1 MEKEKKTID
10 KNSIR
15 FTIMAVI
22 LIAIFCFAIS
32 PVTLQNDTFY
42 TIKIGEHILQN
53 GIDMKDPFSWHEN
66 LQYTYPH
73 WLYDVVI
80 YLVYSIGGQVGIY
93 ISTIVLSIALGLTMY
108 LVNIKL
114 TKNKLT
120 SFVLTIGA
128 MYLLRNYIAARA
140 QLATFILFILTV
152 YFIEMFLETK
162 KKRYVVGLIIIPI
175 IIANVHLAVFP
186 FYFVLYLPYIAEYMI
201 YILSHTEIIVVNAKI
216 DRLNKKILKTT
227 NEDEIQKIKDEI
239 NRLEQKNEKTINKK
253 EKINANPYKIK
264 IRGNNNVK
272 ALIIIMIICLFTGFL
287 TPLGTTP
294 YTYLIKTMQGSTTH
308 NISEHLPLTL
318 VNNLEFMCTLVL
330 FIAILTFTD
339 TKIRLS
345 DLFMLGGLVLLTFYT
360 RRQFSMFT
368 LICVIILNRLINA
381 LLDKYDPEGCKKAIK
396 KMTTITGMIVTICL
410 VLTISVI
417 QYKPKMN
424 DHFIDENS
432 YPVGAATY
440 ILENLDIKNIKL
452 YNEYNYGSYLIFRG
466 IPVFIDSRADLYAP
480 EFNGTKNEDG
490 KYDGRDIFSD
500 FLNISNIGTF
510 YEGKFREYEITHL
523 LMGKNTKLN
532 LLISR
537 DDNYKL
543 LYSDKNFVIYERLN
557 ANVEGEE

>member
-15 FTIMAVI
+15 FTIMAVV

-108 LVNIKL
+108 LVNTKL
-114 TKNKLT
+114 TKNNLT

-294 YTYLIKTMQGSTTH
+294 YTYLIKTMQGTTTH

-345 DLFMLGGLVLLTFYT
+345 DLFMLGGLIFLTFYT

-480 EFNGTKNEDG
+480 EFNPGVEVFNDYINLSNVDIDNVEEKLD
-490 KYDGRDIFSD
+490 KYG
-500 FLNISNIGTF
+500 
-510 YEGKFREYEITHL
+510 ITHM
-523 LMGKNTKLN
+523 LMYKKSKLRKFVEQNTEKYN
-532 LLISR
+532 LLYE
-537 DDNYKL
+537 DDNFCL
-543 LYSDKNFVIYERLN
+543 FERKQ
-557 ANVEGEE
+557 VKESV

>member
-15 FTIMAVI
+15 FTIMAVV

-108 LVNIKL
+108 LVNTKL
-114 TKNKLT
+114 TKNNLT

-162 KKRYVVGLIIIPI
+162 KKRYAVGLIIIPI

-201 YILSHTEIIVVNAKI
+201 YILSNTEIILVTAKI

-227 NEDEIQKIKDEI
+227 KEEEIQKIKDEI

-294 YTYLIKTMQGSTTH
+294 YTYLIKTMQGTTTH

-318 VNNLEFMCTLVL
+318 VDNLEFMCTLVL

-345 DLFMLGGLVLLTFYT
+345 DLFMLGGLIFLTFYT

-368 LICVIILNRLINA
+368 LICVMILNRLINA
-381 LLDKYDPEGCKKAIK
+381 LLNKYDPEGCKKAID

-417 QYKPKMN
+417 QYKPKMKN
-424 DHFIDENS
+424 HFIDENS
-432 YPVGAATY
+432 YPVEAATY
-440 ILENLDIKNIKL
+440 ILENLDINNIKL

-480 EFNGTKNEDG
+480 EFNPGVEVFNDYMNLFG
-490 KYDGRDIFSD
+490 M
-500 FLNISNIGTF
+500 NIDNV
-510 YEGKFREYEITHL
+510 EEKLDEYGITHM
-523 LMGKNTKLN
+523 LMYKKSKLRRFVEQNTEKYN
-532 LLISR
+532 LLYE
-537 DDNYKL
+537 DDNFCL
-543 LYSDKNFVIYERLN
+543 FERKQ
-557 ANVEGEE
+557 VKESV

>member
-108 LVNIKL
+108 LVNTKL
-114 TKNKLT
+114 TKNNLT

-345 DLFMLGGLVLLTFYT
+345 DLFMLGGLIFLTFYT

-417 QYKPKMN
+417 QYKPKMKN
-424 DHFIDENS
+424 HFIDENS
-432 YPVGAATY
+432 YPVEAATY
-440 ILENLDIKNIKL
+440 ILENLDINNIKL

-480 EFNGTKNEDG
+480 EFNPGVEVFNDYMNLSG
-490 KYDGRDIFSD
+490 M
-500 FLNISNIGTF
+500 NIDNV
-510 YEGKFREYEITHL
+510 EEKLDEYGITHM
-523 LMGKNTKLN
+523 LMYKKSKLRRFVEQNTEKYN
-532 LLISR
+532 LLYE
-537 DDNYKL
+537 DDNFCL
-543 LYSDKNFVIYERLN
+543 FERKQ
-557 ANVEGEE
+557 VKESV

>member
-1 MEKEKKTID
+1 MEMEKKTID

-93 ISTIVLSIALGLTMY
+93 ISTIVLSITLGLTMY
-108 LVNIKL
+108 LVNTKL

-140 QLATFILFILTV
+140 QLVTFILFILTV

-162 KKRYVVGLIIIPI
+162 KKRYAVGLIIIPI

-294 YTYLIKTMQGSTTH
+294 YTYLIKTMQGTTTH

-345 DLFMLGGLVLLTFYT
+345 DLFMLGGLIFLTFYT

-480 EFNGTKNEDG
+480 EFNPGVEVFNDYINLSNVDIDNVEEKLD
-490 KYDGRDIFSD
+490 KYG
-500 FLNISNIGTF
+500 
-510 YEGKFREYEITHL
+510 ITHM
-523 LMGKNTKLN
+523 LMYKKSKLRKFVEQNTEKYN
-532 LLISR
+532 LLYE
-537 DDNYKL
+537 DDNFCL
-543 LYSDKNFVIYERLN
+543 FERKQ
-557 ANVEGEE
+557 VKESV

>member
-1 MEKEKKTID
+1 MEKGKKTID

-15 FTIMAVI
+15 FTIMAVV

-80 YLVYSIGGQVGIY
+80 YLVYNIGGQVGIY
-93 ISTIVLSIALGLTMY
+93 ISTIVLSITLGLTMY
-108 LVNIKL
+108 LVNTKL

-140 QLATFILFILTV
+140 QLVTFILFILTV

-162 KKRYVVGLIIIPI
+162 KKRYAVGLIIIPI

-201 YILSHTEIIVVNAKI
+201 YILSNTEIILVTAKI

-227 NEDEIQKIKDEI
+227 KEEEIQKIKDEI

-294 YTYLIKTMQGSTTH
+294 YTYLIKTMQGTTTH

-318 VNNLEFMCTLVL
+318 VDNLEFMCTLVL

-345 DLFMLGGLVLLTFYT
+345 DLFMLGGLIFLTFYT
-360 RRQFSMFT
+360 RRQYSMFT
-368 LICVIILNRLINA
+368 LICVMILNRLINA
-381 LLDKYDPEGCKKAIK
+381 LLNKYDPEGCKKAID

-417 QYKPKMN
+417 QYKPKMKN
-424 DHFIDENS
+424 HFIDENS
-432 YPVGAATY
+432 YPVEAATY
-440 ILENLDIKNIKL
+440 ILENLDINNIKL

-480 EFNGTKNEDG
+480 EFNPGVEVFNDYMNLSG
-490 KYDGRDIFSD
+490 M
-500 FLNISNIGTF
+500 NIDNV
-510 YEGKFREYEITHL
+510 EEKLDEYGITHM
-523 LMGKNTKLN
+523 LMYKKSKLRRFVEQNTEKYN
-532 LLISR
+532 LLYE
-537 DDNYKL
+537 DDNFCL
-543 LYSDKNFVIYERLN
+543 FERKQ
-557 ANVEGEE
+557 VKESV

>member
-1 MEKEKKTID
+1 MEKGKKTID
-10 KNSIR
+10 KSSIR
-15 FTIMAVI
+15 FTIMAVV

-42 TIKIGEHILQN
+42 TIKIGEHVLQN

-93 ISTIVLSIALGLTMY
+93 ISTIVLSITLGLTMY
-108 LVNIKL
+108 LVNTKL

-162 KKRYVVGLIIIPI
+162 KKRYMVGLIIIPI

-201 YILSHTEIIVVNAKI
+201 YILSNTEIIVVTAKI

-345 DLFMLGGLVLLTFYT
+345 DLFMLGGLIFLTFYT

-480 EFNGTKNEDG
+480 EFNPGVEVFNDYINLSNVDIDNVEEKLD
-490 KYDGRDIFSD
+490 KYG
-500 FLNISNIGTF
+500 
-510 YEGKFREYEITHL
+510 ITHM
-523 LMGKNTKLN
+523 LMYKKSKLRKFVEQNTEKYN
-532 LLISR
+532 LLYE
-537 DDNYKL
+537 DDNFCL
-543 LYSDKNFVIYERLN
+543 FERK
-557 ANVEGEE
+557 

>member
-15 FTIMAVI
+15 FTIMAVV

-42 TIKIGEHILQN
+42 TIKIGEHVLQN

-93 ISTIVLSIALGLTMY
+93 ISTIVLSITLGLTMY
-108 LVNIKL
+108 LVNTKL

-140 QLATFILFILTV
+140 QLVTFILFILTV

-162 KKRYVVGLIIIPI
+162 KKRYMVGLIIIPI

-201 YILSHTEIIVVNAKI
+201 YILSNTEIIIVTAKI

-368 LICVIILNRLINA
+368 LICVMILNRLINA

-417 QYKPKMN
+417 QYKPKMKN
-424 DHFIDENS
+424 HFIDENS
-432 YPVGAATY
+432 YPVEAATY
-440 ILENLDIKNIKL
+440 ILENLDINNIKL

-480 EFNGTKNEDG
+480 EFNPGEEIFNDYINLANVNVDNVEEELD
-490 KYDGRDIFSD
+490 KYG
-500 FLNISNIGTF
+500 
-510 YEGKFREYEITHL
+510 ITHM
-523 LMGKNTKLN
+523 LMYKKSKLRKFVEQNTEKYN
-532 LLISR
+532 LLYE
-537 DDNYKL
+537 DDNFCL
-543 LYSDKNFVIYERLN
+543 FERKQ
-557 ANVEGEE
+557 VKESV

>member
-1 MEKEKKTID
+1 MEKERKTID

-108 LVNIKL
+108 LVNTKL
-114 TKNKLT
+114 TKNNLT

-294 YTYLIKTMQGSTTH
+294 YTYLIKTMQGTTTH

-318 VNNLEFMCTLVL
+318 VNNLEFMCALVL
-330 FIAILTFTD
+330 FIVILTFTD

-345 DLFMLGGLVLLTFYT
+345 DLFMLGGLIFLTFYT

-480 EFNGTKNEDG
+480 EFNPGVEVFNDYINLSNVDIDNVEEKLD
-490 KYDGRDIFSD
+490 KYGITNMLMYKKSKLR
-500 FLNISNIGTF
+500 
-510 YEGKFREYEITHL
+510 KFVEQ
-523 LMGKNTKLN
+523 NTEKYN
-532 LLISR
+532 LLYE
-537 DDNYKL
+537 DDNFCL
-543 LYSDKNFVIYERLN
+543 FERKQ
-557 ANVEGEE
+557 VKESV

>member
-417 QYKPKMN
+417 QYKTKIN

-480 EFNGTKNEDG
+480 EFNPGVEVFNDYINLSNVDIDNVEEKLD
-490 KYDGRDIFSD
+490 KYG
-500 FLNISNIGTF
+500 
-510 YEGKFREYEITHL
+510 ITHM
-523 LMGKNTKLN
+523 LMYKKSKLRKFVEQNTEKYN
-532 LLISR
+532 LLYE
-537 DDNYKL
+537 DDNFCL
-543 LYSDKNFVIYERLN
+543 FERKQ
-557 ANVEGEE
+557 VKESV

>member
-108 LVNIKL
+108 LVNTKL

-140 QLATFILFILTV
+140 QLVTFILFILTV

-162 KKRYVVGLIIIPI
+162 KKRYAVGLIIIPI

-201 YILSHTEIIVVNAKI
+201 YILSNTEIILVTAKI

-227 NEDEIQKIKDEI
+227 KEEEIQKIKDEI

-294 YTYLIKTMQGSTTH
+294 YTYLIKTMQGTTTH

-318 VNNLEFMCTLVL
+318 VDNLEFMCTLVL

-345 DLFMLGGLVLLTFYT
+345 DLFMLGGLIFLTFYT

-368 LICVIILNRLINA
+368 LICVMILNRLINA
-381 LLDKYDPEGCKKAIK
+381 LLNKYDPEGCKKAID

-440 ILENLDIKNIKL
+440 ILENLDINNIKL

-480 EFNGTKNEDG
+480 EFNPGEEIFNDYINLANVNVDNVEEELD
-490 KYDGRDIFSD
+490 KYG
-500 FLNISNIGTF
+500 
-510 YEGKFREYEITHL
+510 ITHM
-523 LMGKNTKLN
+523 LMYKKSKLRRFVEQNTEKYN
-532 LLISR
+532 LLYE
-537 DDNYKL
+537 DDNFCL
-543 LYSDKNFVIYERLN
+543 FERKQ
-557 ANVEGEE
+557 VKESV

>member
-239 NRLEQKNEKTINKK
+239 NRIEQKNEKTINKK

-480 EFNGTKNEDG
+480 EFNPGVEVFNDYINLSNVDIDNVEEKLD
-490 KYDGRDIFSD
+490 KYG
-500 FLNISNIGTF
+500 
-510 YEGKFREYEITHL
+510 ITHM
-523 LMGKNTKLN
+523 LMYKKSKLRKFVEQNTEKYN
-532 LLISR
+532 LLYE
-537 DDNYKL
+537 DDNFCL
-543 LYSDKNFVIYERLN
+543 FERKQ
-557 ANVEGEE
+557 VKESV

>member
-294 YTYLIKTMQGSTTH
+294 YTYLIKTMQGTTTH

-345 DLFMLGGLVLLTFYT
+345 DLFMLGGLIFLTFYT

-466 IPVFIDSRADLYAP
+466 IRVFIDSRADLYAP
-480 EFNGTKNEDG
+480 EFNPGVEVFNDYINLSNVDIDNVEEKLD
-490 KYDGRDIFSD
+490 KYG
-500 FLNISNIGTF
+500 
-510 YEGKFREYEITHL
+510 ITHM
-523 LMGKNTKLN
+523 LMYKKSKLRKFVEQNKEKYN
-532 LLISR
+532 LLYE
-537 DDNYKL
+537 DDNFCL
-543 LYSDKNFVIYERLN
+543 FERKQ
-557 ANVEGEE
+557 VKESV